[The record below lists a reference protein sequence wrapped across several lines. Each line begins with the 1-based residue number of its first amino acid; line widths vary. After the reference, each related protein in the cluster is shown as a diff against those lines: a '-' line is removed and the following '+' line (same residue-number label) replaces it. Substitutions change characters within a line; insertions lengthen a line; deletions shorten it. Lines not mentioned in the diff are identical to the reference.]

1 MMSLSNATF
10 NKLADAL
17 KSEVVSYIVQDER
30 YVEFLMDM
38 IPDAIQEKL
47 GPMDDIVLYEL
58 SLCVME
64 KIELS

>member
-1 MMSLSNATF
+1 MSLSNATF

-58 SLCVME
+58 SMCVME
-64 KIELS
+64 KIELK

>member
-1 MMSLSNATF
+1 MSLSNATF
-10 NKLADAL
+10 NKLADAF
-17 KSEVVSYIVQDER
+17 KSEVVSYILQDER

-64 KIELS
+64 KIELQ

>member
-1 MMSLSNATF
+1 MSLSNATF

-17 KSEVVSYIVQDER
+17 KSEVVSYILQDER

-64 KIELS
+64 KIELK

>member
-1 MMSLSNATF
+1 MSLSNATF

-17 KSEVVSYIVQDER
+17 KAEVVSYILQDER

-47 GPMDDIVLYEL
+47 GPMDYIVLYEL

-64 KIELS
+64 KIELK

>member
-1 MMSLSNATF
+1 MSLSNATF

-17 KSEVVSYIVQDER
+17 KSEVVSYILQDER

-47 GPMDDIVLYEL
+47 GGPMDDIVLYEL

-64 KIELS
+64 KIELQ

>member
-1 MMSLSNATF
+1 MSLSNATF

-17 KSEVVSYIVQDER
+17 KSEVVSYILQDES
-30 YVEFLMDM
+30 YVEFLMEI
-38 IPDAIQEKL
+38 IPTAIQNKL

>member
-1 MMSLSNATF
+1 MSLSNATF

-17 KSEVVSYIVQDER
+17 KSEVVSYILQDER

-58 SLCVME
+58 SMCVMD
-64 KIELS
+64 KIELR

>member
-1 MMSLSNATF
+1 MSLSNATF

-17 KSEVVSYIVQDER
+17 KSEVVSYILQDER

-38 IPDAIQEKL
+38 IPDSIQNKL

-64 KIELS
+64 KIELR

>member
-1 MMSLSNATF
+1 MSLSNATF

-17 KSEVVSYIVQDER
+17 KSEVVSYILQDER

-64 KIELS
+64 KIELR

>member
-1 MMSLSNATF
+1 MSLSNATF

-64 KIELS
+64 KIELK

>member
-1 MMSLSNATF
+1 MSLSNATF

-47 GPMDDIVLYEL
+47 GPMDDTVLYEL
-58 SLCVME
+58 SMCVME
-64 KIELS
+64 KIELK

>member
-47 GPMDDIVLYEL
+47 GPIDDIVLYEL

>member
-1 MMSLSNATF
+1 MSLSNATF

-17 KSEVVSYIVQDER
+17 KSEVVSYILQDER

-58 SLCVME
+58 SMCVME
-64 KIELS
+64 KIELK

>member
-1 MMSLSNATF
+1 MSLSNATF

-17 KSEVVSYIVQDER
+17 RSEVVSYILLDER

-38 IPDAIQEKL
+38 IPDAIQNKL

-64 KIELS
+64 KIELQ

>member
-1 MMSLSNATF
+1 MSLSNATF

-17 KSEVVSYIVQDER
+17 KSEVVSYILQDES

-64 KIELS
+64 KIELQ

>member
-1 MMSLSNATF
+1 MSLSNATF

-17 KSEVVSYIVQDER
+17 KAEVVSYILQDER

-64 KIELS
+64 KIELR

>member
-1 MMSLSNATF
+1 MSLSNATF

-17 KSEVVSYIVQDER
+17 KSEVVSYILQDES

-64 KIELS
+64 KIELK

>member
-1 MMSLSNATF
+1 MSLSNATF

-17 KSEVVSYIVQDER
+17 RSEVVSYILQDER

-64 KIELS
+64 KIELK

>member
-1 MMSLSNATF
+1 MTLSNATF

-17 KSEVVSYIVQDER
+17 KSEVVNYILQDES
-30 YVEFLMDM
+30 YVEFLMEI
-38 IPDAIQEKL
+38 IPSAIQEKL

-64 KIELS
+64 KLELR

>member
-1 MMSLSNATF
+1 MSLSNATF

-17 KSEVVSYIVQDER
+17 KSEVVSYILQDER

-64 KIELS
+64 KLELR

>member
-1 MMSLSNATF
+1 MSLSNATF

-17 KSEVVSYIVQDER
+17 KAEVVSYILQDER

-64 KIELS
+64 KIELQ

>member
-1 MMSLSNATF
+1 MSLSNATF

-17 KSEVVSYIVQDER
+17 KSEVVSYILQDER